1 MASTYSDRLRI
12 ELMAAGD
19 QSGTWGDTTN
29 TNLGTLIEEAI
40 AGFVDITM
48 TDANHTL
55 TTNNGATDQARKM
68 VIKLSGG
75 SLTATRDIIV
85 PPKEKFY
92 VVHNATTGSQSIQI
106 KTLSGTGV
114 TIANGDKSIV
124 YCDATNVVNILPD
137 TALSVLNGSTTTG
150 NVLSYNG
157 SAWASSTTLSTIP
170 AGTANDVLA
179 YNGSA
184 WVSTNPRTNSIA
196 FTPGMIIMW
205 NGAIANIPTGWGLCD
220 GTTYSGPPDIVSP
233 DLTDKFVIGADQ
245 DDSGTAKTNITG
257 SLTQTGGSKDAIVV
271 QHNHDINLYQGGV
284 GAYYGYFPN
293 GAQQGDSPNF
303 VTTGSSL
310 QVGGGGRAVRNAGSS
325 GTNANLPPY
334 YALAY
339 IIKKPL

>member
-1 MASTYSDRLRI
+1 
-12 ELMAAGD
+12 MAAGD

-40 AGFVDITM
+40 AGFVNITM

-92 VVHNATTGSQSIQI
+92 VVHNATTGGQSIQV

-170 AGTANDVLA
+170 AGTTNDVLA

-220 GTTYSGPPDIVSP
+220 GTTYAGPPDIVSP

-245 DDSGTAKTNITG
+245 DDSGTAKTNVEG
-257 SLTQTGGSKDAIVV
+257 SLTQTGGTKDATLVEHRHSLQMIEST
-271 QHNHDINLYQGGV
+271 NGSF
-284 GAYYGYFPN
+284 YGYFPRSIR
-293 GAQQGDSPNF
+293 QGDNP
-303 VTTGSSL
+303 TTF
-310 QVGGGGRAVRNAGSS
+310 RTS
-325 GTNANLPPY
+325 GTSAQLPPSNNSAVTYSGTSATNKNLPPY

>member
-68 VIKLSGG
+68 IIKLSGG

-92 VVHNATTGSQSIQI
+92 VVDNATTGDQSIQV
-106 KTLSGTGV
+106 KTASGTGV

-137 TALSVLNGSTTTG
+137 TVLSILTSSTTTG

-205 NGAIANIPTGWGLCD
+205 NGAIADIPTGWGLCD
-220 GTTYSGPPDIVSP
+220 GTTYAGSPSIVSP

-257 SLTQTGGSKDAIVV
+257 SLTQTGGSKNAVLV
-271 QHNHDINLYQGGV
+271 SHNHTLKMLNSSV
-284 GAYYGYFPN
+284 GSATIYDYYPMFHP
-293 GAQQGDSPNF
+293 QRDSPWPFQQSGNP
-303 VTTGSSL
+303 VSL
-310 QVGGGGRAVRNAGSS
+310 AGES
-325 GTNANLPPY
+325 GTNKNLPPY
-334 YALAY
+334 YAIAY